1 MRTSFTIVAALSVLL
16 TGATQASAQ
25 RRVPVAGMWALG
37 GSIGGGVPS
46 DPSLNNGL
54 ELAGN
59 VESYL
64 TPRVSIRGQLG
75 GAWSDIV
82 GRHFNGTVNPVF
94 VDANVVYNWEG
105 GAWHPFVTGGVGIYH
120 YRSSENGAGDA
131 TDTKP
136 GVNLGGGMEYFY
148 SRRGTITFE
157 TLYHAVSEVN
167 TPLATFTQ
175 GQFWTFGVGLK
186 RYF

>member
-1 MRTSFTIVAALSVLL
+1 MRTSIRFVVALSVLL
-16 TGATQASAQ
+16 MGATQASAQ
-25 RRVPVAGMWALG
+25 RRVPNTGMWALG

-46 DPSLNNGL
+46 EPSLNNGL

-59 VESYL
+59 LERYF

-82 GRHFNGTVNPVF
+82 GRGFNGTVNPVF
-94 VDANVVYNWEG
+94 VDGNIVYNWEG
-105 GAWHPFVTGGVGIYH
+105 GVLHPFVTGGVGLYH
-120 YRSSENGAGDA
+120 YRSFESGAGNGG
-131 TDTKP
+131 DTRP
-136 GVNLGGGMEYFY
+136 GVNLGGGLEYFY

-157 TLYHAVSEVN
+157 TLYHAVNEVK
-167 TPLATFTQ
+167 TPLTTFNN
-175 GQFWTFGVGLK
+175 GQFWTVGVGVK

>member
-1 MRTSFTIVAALSVLL
+1 
-16 TGATQASAQ
+16 
-25 RRVPVAGMWALG
+25 MWALG

-46 DPSLNNGL
+46 EPSLNDGL

-59 VESYL
+59 LERYF

-82 GRHFNGTVNPVF
+82 GRGFNGTVNPVF
-94 VDANVVYNWEG
+94 VDGNIVYNWEG
-105 GAWHPFVTGGVGIYH
+105 GVLHPFVTGGVGLYH
-120 YRSSENGAGDA
+120 YRSFESGAGNGG
-131 TDTKP
+131 DTRP
-136 GVNLGGGMEYFY
+136 GVNLGGGLEYFY

-157 TLYHAVSEVN
+157 TLYHAVNEVK
-167 TPLATFTQ
+167 TPLTTFNN
-175 GQFWTFGVGLK
+175 GQFWTVGVGVK